1 MKATEMETKVWHL
14 RQKCMR
20 AGGFVEYFDC
30 SEITQSVLSFCYH
43 GGMQVMGNMC
53 SD

>member
-1 MKATEMETKVWHL
+1 
-14 RQKCMR
+14 MR

-30 SEITQSVLSFCYH
+30 SEITQSVLFFYYH
-43 GGMQVMGNMC
+43 GGRQVVGNMC